1 MSSDIDERTLREVHL
16 AAFEA
21 AVVEAGTWSV
31 MSSYNRLNGTYASD
45 HRWLLTELLREEW
58 GFDGAVI
65 SDWGG
70 TMSLGPAVSAGCDL
84 EMPGP
89 GTRSRRLADAVSA
102 GEVAEAD
109 VDLAASRVARLAR
122 RAADAAGD
130 LGDGPDPDDVAY
142 RVAVAGAVLLRNEG
156 DVLPLT
162 ADATTVAVIGPCAD
176 PGQIMGGGSSQV
188 NPAHRISPVDGLRAR
203 LGDGAVRHEPGCDIT
218 RFAPSIRAR
227 TLSWE
232 GEQGV
237 WFELFD
243 TPDLTGEPVRA
254 ERTHKLHARFFGAV
268 EGVADPS
275 RLSARLR
282 ASLSP
287 ATSGP
292 HRLGVVC
299 AGQAKVT
306 VDGAVVIEQDSATD
320 PGDSFYSWGS
330 GEATAT
336 LDLEVGVPVEIEVE
350 YRRSDAGAMAG
361 VELGLAS
368 PPDDASMNRA
378 VDAAREADVAVVVV
392 GLDGSWETE
401 GYDRRSLSLPG
412 RQDELVE
419 AVAAANP
426 RTVVVLNAGSP
437 VAMPWLDRVPAVLQS
452 WYPGQ
457 EFGRA
462 LAALLLGDEN
472 PSGKLPTTFPR
483 RIEDAPAFGNYPGE
497 DDHVAYAEGLHI
509 GHRHYDR
516 RGIEPLFCFG
526 HGLSYT
532 TFSYGEVRT
541 SAEAM
546 EGDGELTVEVD
557 VTNTGDRAG
566 AEVVQLYLAHP
577 EAIVDRP
584 VRTLRGFTKLALAPG
599 ETTTARFAVGFR
611 DLARWYPVAHAWV
624 ADPGPVEIH
633 VGASSRDLRA
643 TAKVQVT
650 APAERG
656 P

>member
-89 GTRSRRLADAVSA
+89 GRGAGASPTRCPQVRWPRPMSTSPRHGWPAW
-102 GEVAEAD
+102 
-109 VDLAASRVARLAR
+109 LAAPPTRPATWATVPTPTTSPTAF
-122 RAADAAGD
+122 
-130 LGDGPDPDDVAY
+130 
-142 RVAVAGAVLLRNEG
+142 AVAGAVLLRNEG

-350 YRRSDAGAMAG
+350 YRRGDAGAMAG

-611 DLARWYPVAHAWV
+611 DLARWYSVAHAWV
-624 ADPGPVEIH
+624 ADRRPG
-633 VGASSRDLRA
+633 RDPRGRIEPGRPRDG
-643 TAKVQVT
+643 KVQVT

>member
-1 MSSDIDERTLREVHL
+1 
-16 AAFEA
+16 
-21 AVVEAGTWSV
+21 
-31 MSSYNRLNGTYASD
+31 
-45 HRWLLTELLREEW
+45 
-58 GFDGAVI
+58 
-65 SDWGG
+65 
-70 TMSLGPAVSAGCDL
+70 
-84 EMPGP
+84 
-89 GTRSRRLADAVSA
+89 
-102 GEVAEAD
+102 
-109 VDLAASRVARLAR
+109 
-122 RAADAAGD
+122 
-130 LGDGPDPDDVAY
+130 
-142 RVAVAGAVLLRNEG
+142 VAVAGAVLLRNAG
-156 DVLPLT
+156 DALPLS

-237 WFELFD
+237 WFELYD

-268 EGVADPS
+268 DGVADPS

-282 ASLSP
+282 ASLTP
-287 ATSGP
+287 AASGP

-299 AGQAKVT
+299 AGQAKVS

-330 GEATAT
+330 GEAAAT
-336 LDLEVGVPVEIEVE
+336 LDLEVGVPVEVEVE
-350 YRRSDAGAMAG
+350 YRRGDAGAMAG
-361 VELGLAS
+361 VELGLAP

-426 RTVVVLNAGSP
+426 RTIVVLNAGSP
-437 VAMPWLDRVPAVLQS
+437 VAMPWLDRVPAVLQT

-483 RIEDAPAFGNYPGE
+483 RIEDAPAYGDYPGT
-497 DDHVAYAEGLHI
+497 DDRVTYREGLHI

-516 RGIEPLFCFG
+516 HGIEPLFCFG

-532 TFSYGEVRT
+532 TFDHGEPRL
-541 SAEAM
+541 SAPSMAG
-546 EGDGELTVEVD
+546 EGKVVVEVD
-557 VTNTGDRAG
+557 VTNSGDRSG

-577 EAIVDRP
+577 EASVDRP
-584 VRTLRGFTKLALAPG
+584 VRQLQGFARLALEPG
-599 ETTTARFAVGFR
+599 ETATARFEIGFR
-611 DLARWYPVAHAWV
+611 DLARWDVDGHGWRVDA
-624 ADPGPVEIH
+624 GPVEVL
-633 VGASSRDLRA
+633 VGPSSRDVRGRA
-643 TAKVQVT
+643 GFEVS

>member
-188 NPAHRISPVDGLRAR
+188 NPAHRMSPVDGLRAR

-243 TPDLTGEPVRA
+243 TPDLTGAPVRA

-268 EGVADPS
+268 DGVADPS

-306 VDGAVVIEQDSATD
+306 IDGAV
-320 PGDSFYSWGS
+320 
-330 GEATAT
+330 
-336 LDLEVGVPVEIEVE
+336 
-350 YRRSDAGAMAG
+350 
-361 VELGLAS
+361 
-368 PPDDASMNRA
+368 
-378 VDAAREADVAVVVV
+378 
-392 GLDGSWETE
+392 
-401 GYDRRSLSLPG
+401 
-412 RQDELVE
+412 
-419 AVAAANP
+419 
-426 RTVVVLNAGSP
+426 
-437 VAMPWLDRVPAVLQS
+437 
-452 WYPGQ
+452 
-457 EFGRA
+457 
-462 LAALLLGDEN
+462 
-472 PSGKLPTTFPR
+472 
-483 RIEDAPAFGNYPGE
+483 
-497 DDHVAYAEGLHI
+497 
-509 GHRHYDR
+509 
-516 RGIEPLFCFG
+516 
-526 HGLSYT
+526 
-532 TFSYGEVRT
+532 
-541 SAEAM
+541 
-546 EGDGELTVEVD
+546 
-557 VTNTGDRAG
+557 
-566 AEVVQLYLAHP
+566 
-577 EAIVDRP
+577 
-584 VRTLRGFTKLALAPG
+584 
-599 ETTTARFAVGFR
+599 
-611 DLARWYPVAHAWV
+611 
-624 ADPGPVEIH
+624 
-633 VGASSRDLRA
+633 
-643 TAKVQVT
+643 
-650 APAERG
+650 
-656 P
+656 